1 MRHVLLFLGCL
12 DKAMAIILD
21 KSNPNSNLDILEF
34 FFQEHCILMEKSVSD
49 APFSFVIDTL
59 ASVVSCMWYCWILQ
73 ILMWNDWEVK
83 LEDWKNTIATYQIQ
97 QFIDCHYML
106 VALASSKTEI
116 MFRSSL
122 RNVMK
127 WKE

>member
-12 DKAMAIILD
+12 DKVMAIVLD
-21 KSNPNSNLDILEF
+21 KSNPNSNIDILG
-34 FFQEHCILMEKSVSD
+34 ILFSRALHTYGEVSVWCSL
-49 APFSFVIDTL
+49 FICNWYIGFI
-59 ASVVSCMWYCWILQ
+59 VSCMWYCWILR

-116 MFRSSL
+116 IFRSSL